1 DNSKTVENYSENA
14 SITYFQ
20 KTQEELLDNVNILY
34 VALTRAEEQLYILSK
49 MDLDKNNN
57 PRNNTMSSFFI
68 GYLMNKNLFS
78 PEKHTYEFGESKRI
92 STPKK
97 EEENR
102 KVIQPVSDNF
112 DAKNIK
118 IATHEAVMWNT
129 KQQNSI
135 EFGNAVHQVLALITC
150 EKDID
155 KALNTSLE
163 QGLISIEQKQ
173 EIRKTIE
180 TIVSHPQLSEFYNSD
195 YKIFNE
201 RAIISDNGI
210 LKPDKIVFMANNQ
223 ALLLDYKTGKKLE
236 KHKFQIESY
245 STALQNM
252 DFDVVQKTLIYIGE
266 ELEIVPI

>member
-1 DNSKTVENYSENA
+1 
-14 SITYFQ
+14 
-20 KTQEELLDNVNILY
+20 
-34 VALTRAEEQLYILSK
+34 LYIISK
-49 MDLDKNNN
+49 MDLDKSGNA
-57 PRNNTMSSFFI
+57 RNNTMSSFFI
-68 GYLMNKNLFS
+68 GFLQQNQSFS
-78 PEKHTYEFGESKRI
+78 SDKYTYEFGESKRI

-163 QGLISIEQKQ
+163 QGLI
-173 EIRKTIE
+173 
-180 TIVSHPQLSEFYNSD
+180 
-195 YKIFNE
+195 
-201 RAIISDNGI
+201 
-210 LKPDKIVFMANNQ
+210 
-223 ALLLDYKTGKKLE
+223 
-236 KHKFQIESY
+236 
-245 STALQNM
+245 
-252 DFDVVQKTLIYIGE
+252 
-266 ELEIVPI
+266 

>member
-1 DNSKTVENYSENA
+1 LTIDDFLNYWKENYEKLSIPSPDGNAIRIMTVHKSKGLEFPVVIFPFADDDYSRAPKDKLWVENELEEIELPKVLVDNSKTVENYSENA

-102 KVIQPVSDNF
+102 
-112 DAKNIK
+112 
-118 IATHEAVMWNT
+118 
-129 KQQNSI
+129 
-135 EFGNAVHQVLALITC
+135 
-150 EKDID
+150 
-155 KALNTSLE
+155 
-163 QGLISIEQKQ
+163 
-173 EIRKTIE
+173 
-180 TIVSHPQLSEFYNSD
+180 
-195 YKIFNE
+195 
-201 RAIISDNGI
+201 
-210 LKPDKIVFMANNQ
+210 
-223 ALLLDYKTGKKLE
+223 
-236 KHKFQIESY
+236 
-245 STALQNM
+245 
-252 DFDVVQKTLIYIGE
+252 
-266 ELEIVPI
+266 